1 MKRTYYVYILTNWK
15 HTVLY
20 TGITNNIERRVFE
33 HKIKFNKG
41 FTNKYNCNQLM
52 YYEEF
57 GYVWDAIRREK
68 QLKKYRRE
76 WKENLINSMNPD
88 WQDLSAGWYDSR
100 EFENFIRLV

>member
-1 MKRTYYVYILTNWK
+1 MRKTYFVYILTNWK
-15 HTVLY
+15 HTVFY

-41 FTNKYNCNQLM
+41 FTNRYNCNQLV

-57 GYVWDAIRREK
+57 GYVWDAIHREK
-68 QLKKYRRE
+68 QLKKYRRD
-76 WKENLINSMNPD
+76 WKKNLINSMNPD

-100 EFENFIRLV
+100 EFENFIR